1 MRDMN
6 IGGGGNH
13 IRVSRL
19 RRDTRTRMER
29 DESDRREREKRER
42 EGEKREGREKGMERE
57 REREITQK
65 EG

>member
-13 IRVSRL
+13 IRVIRL
-19 RRDTRTRMER
+19 CRDTRTRMER
-29 DESDRREREKRER
+29 DESDRREREREAGERGRKYGGKRER
-42 EGEKREGREKGMERE
+42 DGKREIKE
-57 REREITQK
+57 K